1 MEYGLDLVV
10 HLRLRYLWTT
20 ALREQEFSAMTSG
33 PGILQS
39 LQACAYIYHTVG
51 LAATNYIRLLGVP
64 CSQYIDDCHV
74 GQLALHRDIKKSCG
88 WPNFALA
95 EATAFIVCSVLVS
108 LGDFICLSN
117 SVTLP
122 QTRIRFL
129 GLLSDSVLQAFI
141 IPEDKN
147 AISLLPFVSLFSK
160 TTQDTQC
167 ITSM

>member
-1 MEYGLDLVV
+1 MGFQWKGWYFCYKTLPFG
-10 HLRLRYLWTT
+10 WK
-20 ALREQEFSAMTSG
+20 
-33 PGILQS
+33 
-39 LQACAYIYHTVG
+39 ACAYIYHTVG

-108 LGDFICLSN
+108 LGDFIGLSN

-147 AISLLPFVSLFSK
+147 AISLLAFVSLFSK
-160 TTQDTQC
+160 TKQDTQC